1 MERTREDLTRYAES
15 GALSAPAYAQ
25 ALRLAGVAPDL
36 AGWRVFLDRLLVVSG
51 ALLVA
56 VGLIFFVAFNWQELG
71 RFAKFGLLDVMVLLP
86 TAYAL
91 VAGISTVRAQAAL
104 LFAVLALG
112 GLLALTGQT
121 YQTGADNYEL
131 FLAWALL
138 ALPWV
143 LAGRW
148 APLWAVWWSLVN
160 LSVALYLFEVLDPL
174 RLLLF
179 GRMRTGMMILVN
191 LAGLALFEWAYTR
204 AGGLRTRWLSR
215 YCVLLALGAGSM
227 AALMFIFDGARGEN
241 GISVALYFLMVVAGA
256 VFYQSVRRDLFPL
269 AFGVLSLIVV
279 GTAWLGKVL
288 LHGSNWFGSLFL
300 IAFFIIG
307 ASIGATWWL
316 RELNRKWQ
324 EADGPDARGAGPRD
338 GLGDAAK
345 GGAA

>member
-1 MERTREDLTRYAES
+1 MESTRDELTRHAES
-15 GALSAPAYAQ
+15 GALSAAAYEE
-25 ALRLAGVAPDL
+25 ALRLAGVAPDV

-51 ALLVA
+51 AMLVA

-71 RFAKFGLLDVMVLLP
+71 RFAKFALLEAMVLLP
-86 TAYAL
+86 TVYAL

-148 APLWAVWWSLVN
+148 APLWAIWWSLVN
-160 LSVALYLFEVLDPL
+160 LTAALYLFEVLDPL
-174 RLLLF
+174 RLVLF
-179 GRMRTGMMILVN
+179 GRMRPGTLVLLN
-191 LAGLALFEWAYTR
+191 LAGLALFEWGYAR
-204 AGGLRTRWLSR
+204 ATGMGTRWLAR

-227 AALMFIFDGARGEN
+227 AVLMFIFDGRREESGLSV
-241 GISVALYFLMVVAGA
+241 GIYVLMVMAGA
-256 VFYQSVRRDLFPL
+256 VFYQVARRDLFPL

-279 GTAWLGKVL
+279 ITALLGKVM
-288 LHGSNWFGSLFL
+288 LHGRDWFGSLFL

-324 EADGPDARGAGPRD
+324 GADGEPGGPGAALPVDARGGVA
-338 GLGDAAK
+338 
-345 GGAA
+345 

>member
-1 MERTREDLTRYAES
+1 MADARENLTRYAET
-15 GALSAPAYAQ
+15 GALSAPAYQ
-25 ALRLAGVAPDL
+25 EALRLAGVAPDS
-36 AGWRVFLDRLLVVSG
+36 AAWRVFLDRLLVVSG
-51 ALLVA
+51 VLLVA

-71 RFAKFGLLDVMVLLP
+71 RFAKFGLLEAMVLLP

-138 ALPWV
+138 SLPWV

-148 APLWAVWWSLVN
+148 APLWAVWWTLVN
-160 LSVALYLFEVLDPL
+160 VAVALYLFEVLDPL
-174 RLLLF
+174 RLVLF
-179 GRMRTGMMILVN
+179 GRMRTGLMILVN

-204 AGGLRTRWLSR
+204 AAGLRTRWLAR

-227 AALMFIFDGARGEN
+227 AALMFILDGARDEN
-241 GISVALYFLMVVAGA
+241 GFSVALYFLMMMAGA
-256 VFYQSVRRDLFPL
+256 VFYQFARRDLFPL

-279 GTAWLGKVL
+279 ITAWLGKL
-288 LHGSNWFGSLFL
+288 MLHGSNWFGSLFL

-316 RELNRKWQ
+316 RELNRSWHS
-324 EADGPDARGAGPRD
+324 GAG
-338 GLGDAAK
+338 DAGAGGTPAVDAEAK
-345 GGAA
+345 GGPA